1 MRFLSSTL
9 SLLLTP
15 LIALPLYGQLPSPNP
30 AAPAPIPAS
39 LELRVIAAETAASSP
54 TGSHSQQ
61 GISVEVRDQS
71 GAAVANAAVIFRLP
85 DTGPSG
91 TFADGTHA
99 AIVYSDASGRAR
111 TGAVHWGDAP
121 GIVSLRITAAQGAAH
136 AGFVFEETLGGSAP
150 APVMLPA
157 SRPASP
163 APAVS
168 QAPPLTPGNL
178 PAARPAP
185 AVSQAPP
192 LTPGNLPAARPA
204 PGVVIENVSGK
215 SAHKRPKPVAKPQ
228 DEDTD
233 DTDPGDVVPAKTAAL
248 NYDSPDANVP
258 IRHELGT
265 GADEGDSPG
274 VSVTSAGGD
283 VHSGHSKKKW
293 IFIVAAAAGAGVAFA
308 MLHKG
313 SAPSAS
319 SGLTIGSPSISI
331 GHP

>member
-9 SLLLTP
+9 SLLL
-15 LIALPLYGQLPSPNP
+15 ALPLYGQLPSPNP

-71 GAAVANAAVIFRLP
+71 GAAVPNAAVIFRLP

-150 APVMLPA
+150 ASAILPVN
-157 SRPASP
+157 RPAPS
-163 APAVS
+163 APVVS

-178 PAARPAP
+178 PA
-185 AVSQAPP
+185 V
-192 LTPGNLPAARPA
+192 RPA
-204 PGVVIENVSGK
+204 PGVVIENVTAK
-215 SAHKRPKPVAKPQ
+215 PAHKRSKSAAKPQ

-233 DTDPGDVVPAKTAAL
+233 DTDPGDVVPTKTAAL
-248 NYDSPDANVP
+248 DYDSPDANVP

-308 MLHKG
+308 MLHKSSG
-313 SAPSAS
+313 SSAS